1 MYWQIPVM
9 CRVIIGYM
17 IAPALIKKIAT
28 APSRTRS
35 LVWQYFFS
43 AVFALSIALIAGANL
58 WETRVI
64 AVAIIGA
71 FNAFAC
77 YCHWRA
83 VDISLSRTSL
93 FTQADDLIC
102 LALGYIILGE
112 GKFLSTW
119 LGIGLTLSLVSVSIF
134 TFAKTRTPKA
144 DNAQK
149 PEQKKWTI
157 GIWVMLYSVIWG
169 VAVFS
174 MRYFSLQG
182 MSLPGYIAAWYSG
195 SYIGALVVFLLGGKK
210 EAGAPLKRAQILR
223 VAPLSLVIWLSLM
236 SVYWAKML
244 APITVVQPI
253 FQVSEMIFPTLI
265 GLWIFKEAK
274 EMNIWS
280 RLAIVLGLAGGT
292 IIALSF

>member
-1 MYWQIPVM
+1 M

-35 LVWQYFFS
+35 LAWQYFFS
-43 AVFALSIALIAGANL
+43 AILALSVALIADANL
-58 WETRVI
+58 WETRMV
-64 AVAIIGA
+64 VVTVIGA

-102 LALGYIILGE
+102 LGLGYIILGE
-112 GKFLSTW
+112 GKFLSAW
-119 LGIGLTLSLVSVSIF
+119 LGIGLILSLMSVFMF
-134 TFAKTRTPKA
+134 TFAKTRAPKT
-144 DNAQK
+144 DNAQMFK
-149 PEQKKWTI
+149 RKKWTI
-157 GIWVMLYSVIWG
+157 GVWVALYSIIWG

-182 MSLPGYIAAWYSG
+182 MSLPSYIAAWYSG
-195 SYIGALVVFLLGGKK
+195 SYIGALAVFLLGGKK
-210 EAGAPLKRAQILR
+210 EAGKPLKMAQILR

-236 SVYWAKML
+236 SAYWAKML

-253 FQVSEMIFPTLI
+253 CQVSEMIFPTLI

-274 EMNIWS
+274 ELNFWS
-280 RLAIVLGLAGGT
+280 RLAIALGLAGGT
-292 IIALSF
+292 TIALSF

>member
-1 MYWQIPVM
+1 M
-9 CRVIIGYM
+9 CRIVFGYM
-17 IAPALIKKIAT
+17 IAPTLIKKIAT

-35 LVWQYFFS
+35 LTWQYFFS
-43 AVFALSIALIAGANL
+43 AILALSVALFAGANL
-58 WETRVI
+58 WEQRVI
-64 AVAIIGA
+64 AVAVIGA

-83 VDISLSRTSL
+83 VNISLSRTSL

-134 TFAKTRTPKA
+134 TFAKTRVPKT
-144 DNAQK
+144 DNAQN
-149 PEQKKWTI
+149 ESKKWTI
-157 GIWVMLYSVIWG
+157 GVWVMLYSVIWG
-169 VAVFS
+169 VAIFS
-174 MRYFSLQG
+174 MRYFSLNG
-182 MSLPGYIAAWYSG
+182 MSLPSYIAAWYSG

-210 EAGAPLKRAQILR
+210 EAGAPLKKAQILR

-236 SVYWAKML
+236 SAYWAKML

-253 FQVSEMIFPTLI
+253 CQVSEMIFPTLI

-274 EMNIWS
+274 ELNIWS

>member
-9 CRVIIGYM
+9 CRIIFGYM

-28 APSRTRS
+28 APSRTRA

-43 AVFALSIALIAGANL
+43 AILALTVALIADANL
-58 WETRVI
+58 LEKRMA

-112 GKFLSTW
+112 GKFLSAW
-119 LGIGLTLSLVSVSIF
+119 LGIGLILSLVSVFMF
-134 TFAKTRTPKA
+134 TFAKTRAPKA
-144 DNAQK
+144 NNAK
-149 PEQKKWTI
+149 RHERKKWTI
-157 GIWVMLYSVIWG
+157 GVWVMLYSIIWG
-169 VAVFS
+169 VAIFS
-174 MRYFSLQG
+174 MRYFSLAG
-182 MSLPGYIAAWYSG
+182 MSLPSYIAAWYSG
-195 SYIGALVVFLLGGKK
+195 SYIGALMVFLLGGKK
-210 EAGAPLKRAQILR
+210 EAGAPLKKAQILR

-236 SVYWAKML
+236 SAYWAKML

-274 EMNIWS
+274 ELNAWS
-280 RLAIVLGLAGGT
+280 RMAIVLGLAGGVT
-292 IIALSF
+292 IALSF